1 MAAPACPRIRG
12 PARDRAR
19 AGLEL
24 PVLAAVRASNAHHLD
39 WLIERIRARQAPP
52 GPSCL
57 GLAFKPGT
65 DDLRHS
71 PWLELA
77 AALVRAGFDLR
88 AVDPEL
94 DPRHLVGANLRV
106 ALEHRE
112 IPFERLRREEGGWLK
127 GRGGGVPVLDLTRLA
142 LEAPIPAVPDRTGSS

>member
-1 MAAPACPRIRG
+1 MC
-12 PARDRAR
+12 
-19 AGLEL
+19 
-24 PVLAAVRASNAHHLD
+24 LAADGHLVLGLD
-39 WLIERIRARQAPP
+39 LNPDEVAALEA
-52 GPSCL
+52 GL

-112 IPFERLRREEGGWLK
+112 IPFERL
-127 GRGGGVPVLDLTRLA
+127 VPVLDLTRLA